1 MRYLKWNWNLG
12 AGLILLLVLTPILV
26 IVSHIPFLEHTLLQ
40 DIRDGFFKDYIY
52 GSLMLLVGVLFL
64 SFIFGASTAYLVAF
78 HTFFGAKVFEWLLI
92 LPFAIPAYIMGL
104 VWTDLM
110 QFEGIIPTLLGVN
123 RRIDIMN
130 IYGAI
135 ILLSFSL
142 YPYVFFF
149 LKNSFSKSLGNV
161 LLSAQSLSSSS
172 VKIFWKVIL
181 PFCRLSIIG
190 SLSLV
195 GMETLSE
202 FGLVSFFGVDS
213 FSAGIYKEWNSS
225 GGDETGAIA
234 LSGILI
240 LFVFAILLIEFYQRG
255 KRGYQ
260 RRQFMQAPK
269 KKLKGVWAGLAFLW
283 CALLTFFAFIV
294 PIVWLLYWGV
304 QDFSENLLKFSDAIY
319 YSLLMSLGSA
329 FLIVVI
335 AYYLCFVVRLG
346 NNKFAS
352 IILKTC
358 SLGYAV
364 PGTVI
369 AIGLLLFFSFINT
382 SILEKLSISYALGGG
397 FAILFFG
404 YLIRFLSSG
413 IFSMESSYANISKN
427 IDYSSILLRPSPFA
441 LFFKIHLPLLKNG
454 LALVFVIVSIDIL
467 KELPISTILS
477 PSGYQT
483 LFAAVFAYA
492 ENELIYNMALPS
504 LLIVLFALI
513 PTLMMQVLEKNRK

>member
-1 MRYLKWNWNLG
+1 
-12 AGLILLLVLTPILV
+12 
-26 IVSHIPFLEHTLLQ
+26 
-40 DIRDGFFKDYIY
+40 
-52 GSLMLLVGVLFL
+52 
-64 SFIFGASTAYLVAF
+64 
-78 HTFFGAKVFEWLLI
+78 
-92 LPFAIPAYIMGL
+92 
-104 VWTDLM
+104 
-110 QFEGIIPTLLGVN
+110 
-123 RRIDIMN
+123 
-130 IYGAI
+130 
-135 ILLSFSL
+135 
-142 YPYVFFF
+142 
-149 LKNSFSKSLGNV
+149 
-161 LLSAQSLSSSS
+161 
-172 VKIFWKVIL
+172 
-181 PFCRLSIIG
+181 
-190 SLSLV
+190 
-195 GMETLSE
+195 
-202 FGLVSFFGVDS
+202 
-213 FSAGIYKEWNSS
+213 
-225 GGDETGAIA
+225 
-234 LSGILI
+234 
-240 LFVFAILLIEFYQRG
+240 
-255 KRGYQ
+255 
-260 RRQFMQAPK
+260 MQAPK